1 MELTQLKY
9 FIRLAEVL
17 NFTEA
22 SKQLFITQSTLSQS
36 IRQTESELG
45 TPLFERIG
53 KKVYLTDAGQAF
65 LPYARQSIAETETG
79 IQKLRDMQQIY
90 KGELRIGV
98 IYSLCPMLAE
108 SIVRFTKEYPDIKLI
123 LTQSTSINDMTTMLR
138 DNEVDFA
145 LAYKLDA
152 LSALTEK
159 IDLCPDPLCVIVHS
173 RSPLAFQQKISIEA
187 LTHYPLALLKSGSYT
202 RNVIEKVASQSGIT
216 LQPMAEINDTN
227 LLLQMVR
234 TGDWISIL
242 SQHSVD
248 SLPDLK
254 AVPLKEKGG
263 EMNVCLFQLK
273 GRYKKLATQKFIE
286 IIQKINSRRNLQG
299 ESHTNIL

>member
-1 MELTQLKY
+1 MELTQLRY

-65 LPYARQSIAETETG
+65 LPYARQSIIETETG

-108 SIVRFTKEYPDIKLI
+108 SIVRFSKEYPGIKLI
-123 LTQSTSINDMTTMLR
+123 LTQSTSINDMTTMLHN
-138 DNEVDFA
+138 NEVDFA

-152 LSALTEK
+152 LSSLTEK
-159 IDLCPDPLCVIVHS
+159 IDLCPDPLCVIVHR
-173 RSPLAFQQKISIEA
+173 RSPLASQQKISIQV

-202 RNVIEKVASQSGIT
+202 RNVIENVASRSGIS

-234 TGDWISIL
+234 TGDWISVL

-248 SLPDLK
+248 NQPDLK

-263 EMNVCLFQLK
+263 EMHVYLFQLK
-273 GRYKKLATQKFIE
+273 GRYKKLVTRKFIE
-286 IIQKINSRRNLQG
+286 IIQKVMSQNNLIQA
-299 ESHTNIL
+299 

>member
-53 KKVYLTDAGQAF
+53 KKVYLTDAGEAF
-65 LPYARQSIAETETG
+65 LPYARQSIIETETG
-79 IQKLRDMQQIY
+79 IQKLRDMQQVY

-108 SIVRFTKEYPDIKLI
+108 SVVRFTKEYPDIKLV
-123 LTQSTSINDMTTMLR
+123 LTQSTSISDMTTMLR
-138 DNEVDFA
+138 ENEVDFA

-159 IDLCPDPLCVIVHS
+159 IDLCPDPLCVIVHK
-173 RSPLAFQQKISIEA
+173 RSPLASQSKISIQA
-187 LTHYPLALLKSGSYT
+187 LTHYSLALLKSGSYT
-202 RNVIEKVASQSGIT
+202 RNVIEKVAMKNGIT

-227 LLLQMVR
+227 LLLQMVC
-234 TGDWISIL
+234 TGNWISIL

-248 SLPDLK
+248 SMPDLK
-254 AVPLKEKGG
+254 AIPLKEKGG
-263 EMNVCLFQLK
+263 EMCVCLFLLK
-273 GRYKKLATQKFIE
+273 DRYKKLATLRFIE
-286 IIQKINSRRNLQG
+286 IIQKINSRAVW
-299 ESHTNIL
+299 SH

>member
-22 SKQLFITQSTLSQS
+22 SRQLFITQSTLSQS
-36 IRQTESELG
+36 IRQTEGELG
-45 TPLFERIG
+45 MLLFERIG

-65 LPYARQSIAETETG
+65 LPFARRAVAETETG

-108 SIVRFTKEYPDIKLI
+108 SIVRFSKEYPEIKLI
-123 LTQSTSINDMTTMLR
+123 LTQSTSINDMATLLNE
-138 DNEVDFA
+138 NEVDFA
-145 LAYKLDA
+145 LAYKTDTFSSLR
-152 LSALTEK
+152 EGV
-159 IDLCPDPLCVIVHS
+159 DLFPDPLCLIVHQ
-173 RSPLAFQQKISIEA
+173 RSPLASLKTVSIEA
-187 LTHYPLALLKSGSYT
+187 STHYSLALLKPGSYT
-202 RNVIEKVASQSGIT
+202 RKMIDKMAAESGIA
-216 LQPMAEINDTN
+216 LRPMAEINDTN

-234 TGDWISIL
+234 TGDWVSIL

-248 SLPDLK
+248 GHPELR

-263 EMNVCLFQLK
+263 NMQVSLLQLK
-273 GRYKKLATQKFIE
+273 GRYKKMAAQKFIE
-286 IIQKINSRRNLQG
+286 IIQKTTSPKKRLS
-299 ESHTNIL
+299 EDS